1 MRACSISNIFF
12 PLISY
17 MLLKANYTLLSN
29 TIFPVIYSIP
39 PFPVG
44 RVEGVS
50 TPRKT
55 WNIDK
60 QYSQIVLLAPRQD
73 GNKQGR
79 KRSHSTW
86 FVADRWTVFPWVW
99 ASMTCLTDMGQSG
112 HMAEPTYLGPLGS
125 VKRLEIQSFTT
136 SATHS
141 VAKFRDRG
149 RIGTN
154 TGLKTD
160 SSAVF
165 ESSRLVTAERWS
177 SRRTALASPIR
188 VSISFHLPSFGNI
201 SRKLLEL
208 PEMVPSV
215 FAACLQRA
223 LIWVSGET

>member
-1 MRACSISNIFF
+1 MTACSISNIFF
-12 PLISY
+12 PLISC

-73 GNKQGR
+73 GTKQGR

-99 ASMTCLTDMGQSG
+99 ASI
-112 HMAEPTYLGPLGS
+112 A
-125 VKRLEIQSFTT
+125 
-136 SATHS
+136 
-141 VAKFRDRG
+141 
-149 RIGTN
+149 
-154 TGLKTD
+154 
-160 SSAVF
+160 
-165 ESSRLVTAERWS
+165 W
-177 SRRTALASPIR
+177 LASPIWD
-188 VSISFHLPSFGNI
+188 
-201 SRKLLEL
+201 KLVTWPNQHTWDL
-208 PEMVPSV
+208 SV
-215 FAACLQRA
+215 RWKGSKFRA
-223 LIWVSGET
+223 LRLQLHTLSRSFVIGGGSEQIPVWKLTALRCLKAPV